1 MPSHMSVQ
9 KIATKR
15 NSLAEMLIDYI
26 LQKFSEKLYNEGYI
40 KEEAIPEQQKSFSRN
55 DCSEVYDHYIE
66 LHFSNKID
74 RQERTFEIWAQTT
87 CYKGN
92 VTGKP
97 ESNKTYEIRETLV
110 EALTLRKW
118 LIEEKKNF
126 RTIHFTLGPSNY
138 TYGWFMPAKENA
150 FDLSLYPKYTQG
162 EDLFDAII
170 ELGKDAV
177 YQFDFYEK
185 LDTLMEENSHPL
197 CTFIS
202 NTINALIDYF
212 IAGFPTSEMAN
223 KQAVLLKE
231 IQESSSELMDYIVKS
246 SQNAGMDIKGK
257 SVKLL
262 SGEDIVDPILGKTLK
277 KLIQTNPFLPIAL
290 DALTTWDSWSKSTFS
305 RTTLTNNLPDY
316 VYDLWS
322 DTSDNRYVT
331 HRLLMRIYTEN
342 SINYIQDLSIDGVD
356 EHNLY
361 NENHTPEQISQ
372 IVTYLCEKY
381 IEHGITTPTALY
393 DKLTSNQAKALV
405 NSSLKFERI
414 NGTSLKP
421 SFYYLEEYIAPKY
434 ELVSFE
440 DASLAAPIAYYS
452 KFAEDLNVKAYGNL
466 KVIHNTDTKKNLA
479 IVKGKFFRQPEFP
492 RRVKEE
498 SYVGLTAKYDL
509 IDNTFVEKYPNLPF
523 IMFIDMAQNYTPP
536 AFAIRRL
543 INYGWIPFFQLN
555 KLMAYLNKLNG
566 DDEI

>member
-26 LQKFSEKLYNEGYI
+26 LQRLSESLYAEGYI
-40 KEEAIPEQQKSFSRN
+40 KEEAVPEQQKSFSRN
-55 DCSEVYDHYIE
+55 DCSEVYDHFIQ

-74 RQERTFEIWAQTT
+74 EQERTFEIWAQTT

-92 VTGKP
+92 ATGKP

-118 LIEEKKNF
+118 LVEEKKNF

-138 TYGWFMPAKENA
+138 TYGWFMHAKENA
-150 FDLSLYPKYTQG
+150 FDLSIYPQYAQG
-162 EDLFDAII
+162 DVFDAII

-185 LDTLMEENSHPL
+185 LDSLMEENTHPL
-197 CTFIS
+197 CTFITDTVNS
-202 NTINALIDYF
+202 LISYF
-212 IAGFPTSEMAN
+212 VEGFPASEMAN
-223 KQAVLLKE
+223 KQALLLDK
-231 IQESSSELMDYIVKS
+231 IQKSSIELMDYSVEL
-246 SQNAGMDIKGK
+246 SQNAGMDIKGN
-257 SVKLL
+257 SVKMLD
-262 SGEDIVDPILGKTLK
+262 GEDIVDPILGKTLK
-277 KLIQTNPFLPIAL
+277 RLIQTNPFLPVAL
-290 DALTTWDSWSKSTFS
+290 DALNNWTSWSKNVFK
-305 RTTLTNNLPDY
+305 RETLEQNLKDY

-322 DTSDNRYVT
+322 DTTDNRYVI
-331 HRLLMRIYTEN
+331 HRLLMRIYTEG
-342 SINYIQDLSIDGVD
+342 SINYIQDLSIEGVD

-361 NENHTPEQISQ
+361 NGNHSPEQIVQ
-372 IVTYLCEKY
+372 IVDYLCETY
-381 IEHGITTPTALY
+381 IEHGITSSVALY
-393 DKLTSNQAKALV
+393 DKLISNQAKALV

-421 SFYYLEEYIAPKY
+421 SFFYLEEYISPKY

-440 DASLAAPIAYYS
+440 EASLAAPIAYYS
-452 KFAEDLNVKAYGNL
+452 KFAEDLNVKAYDNL
-466 KVIHNTDTKKNLA
+466 KVIRDTDTKKNLA

-498 SYVGLTAKYDL
+498 SYVGITAKYDL
-509 IDNTFVEKYPNLPF
+509 IDSVFVEKYPDMPF
-523 IMFIDMAQNYTPP
+523 IMFIDMAKNYTPP

-543 INYGWIPFFQLN
+543 INYGWQPFFQLDR
-555 KLMAYLNKLNG
+555 LMTYLDKLNG
-566 DDEI
+566 GDNV

>member
-26 LQKFSEKLYNEGYI
+26 LQRLSERLYAEGYI
-40 KEEAIPEQQKSFSRN
+40 KEEAVPEQQKSFSRN
-55 DCSEVYDHYIE
+55 DCSEVYDHFIQ

-74 RQERTFEIWAQTT
+74 EQERTFEIWAQTT

-92 VTGKP
+92 ATGKP

-118 LIEEKKNF
+118 LVEEKKNF

-138 TYGWFMPAKENA
+138 TYGWFMHAKENA
-150 FDLSLYPKYTQG
+150 FDLSIYPQYAQG
-162 EDLFDAII
+162 DMFDAII
-170 ELGKDAV
+170 ELGKEAV

-185 LDTLMEENSHPL
+185 LDSLMEENTHPL
-197 CTFIS
+197 CTFI
-202 NTINALIDYF
+202 TDTVNALISYF
-212 IAGFPTSEMAN
+212 VEGFPASEMAN
-223 KQAVLLKE
+223 KQALLLDE
-231 IQESSSELMDYIVKS
+231 IQKSSIELMDYSVEL
-246 SQNAGMDIKGK
+246 SQNAGMDIKGN
-257 SVKLL
+257 SVKMLD
-262 SGEDIVDPILGKTLK
+262 GEDIVDPILGKTLK
-277 KLIQTNPFLPIAL
+277 RLIQTNPFLPIAL
-290 DALTTWDSWSKSTFS
+290 DALNNWTSWSKNVFK
-305 RTTLTNNLPDY
+305 RETLEQNLKDY

-322 DTSDNRYVT
+322 DTTDNRYVI
-331 HRLLMRIYTEN
+331 HRLLMRIYTEG
-342 SINYIQDLSIDGVD
+342 SINYIQDLSIEGVD

-361 NENHTPEQISQ
+361 NGNHSPEQIVQ
-372 IVTYLCEKY
+372 IVDYLCKTY
-381 IEHGITTPTALY
+381 IEHGITSSVALY
-393 DKLTSNQAKALV
+393 DRLISNQAKALV

-421 SFYYLEEYIAPKY
+421 SFFYLEEYISPKY

-440 DASLAAPIAYYS
+440 EASLAAPIAYYS
-452 KFAEDLNVKAYGNL
+452 KFAEDLNVKAYDNL
-466 KVIHNTDTKKNLA
+466 KVIRDTDTKKNLA

-498 SYVGLTAKYDL
+498 SYVGITAKYDL
-509 IDNTFVEKYPNLPF
+509 IDSVFVEKYPDMPF
-523 IMFIDMAQNYTPP
+523 IMFIDMAKNYTPP

-543 INYGWIPFFQLN
+543 INYGWQPFFQLDR
-555 KLMAYLNKLNG
+555 LMTYLDKLNG
-566 DDEI
+566 GDNV

>member
-26 LQKFSEKLYNEGYI
+26 LQRFSEKLYNEGYI
-40 KEEAIPEQQKSFSRN
+40 NEEAIPEQQKSFSRN
-55 DCSEVYDHYIE
+55 DCSEVYDHYIV
-66 LHFSNKID
+66 LHFGDKID
-74 RQERTFEIWAQTT
+74 KQERTFEIWAQTT

-92 VTGKP
+92 ATGKP

-118 LIEEKKNF
+118 LVEEKKNF
-126 RTIHFTLGPSNY
+126 RTIHFTLGPSDY
-138 TYGWFMPAKENA
+138 TYGWFMYAKENA
-150 FDLSLYPKYTQG
+150 FDLSLYPKYAQG
-162 EDLFDAII
+162 EDIFDAII

-185 LDTLMEENSHPL
+185 LDSLMEENTHPL
-197 CTFIS
+197 CTFVS
-202 NTINALIDYF
+202 ETVNALVDYF
-212 IAGFPTSEMAN
+212 IKGFPMSEMAN
-223 KQAVLLKE
+223 KQAVLLDE
-231 IQESSSELMDYIVKS
+231 IQESSIELMDSSVEL
-246 SQNAGMDIKGK
+246 SQNAGMNIKGN
-257 SVKLL
+257 SIRMLD
-262 SGEDIVDPILGKTLK
+262 GEDIVDPVLGKTLK
-277 KLIQTNPFLPIAL
+277 RLIQTNPFLPVAL
-290 DALTTWDSWSKSTFS
+290 DALNDWNSWAKSVFS
-305 RTTLTNNLPDY
+305 RATLEKDLSDY

-322 DTSDNRYVT
+322 DSSNNRYVI
-331 HRLLMRIYTEN
+331 HRLLMRIYTED
-342 SINYIQDLSIDGVD
+342 SINYIQDLSIGGVD

-361 NENHTPEQISQ
+361 NGNHTPEQITQ
-372 IVTYLCEKY
+372 IVAYLCEKY
-381 IEHGITTPTALY
+381 IEHGITTSVALY
-393 DKLTSNQAKALV
+393 DKLTSSQAKNLV

-421 SFYYLEEYIAPKY
+421 SFFYLEEYIAPKY

-440 DASLAAPIAYYS
+440 EASLAAPIAYYS
-452 KFAEDLNVKAYGNL
+452 KFAENLNVKAYDNL
-466 KVIHNTDTKKNLA
+466 KVIRNTNTKKNLA

-498 SYVGLTAKYDL
+498 SYVGITAKYDL
-509 IDNTFVEKYPNLPF
+509 IDNAFVEKYPNMPF

-543 INYGWIPFFQLN
+543 INYGWRPFFQLDRM
-555 KLMAYLNKLNG
+555 MAYLDKLNG
-566 DDEI
+566 GDEL